1 MRSADLHVG
10 YMRFGGWWMVM
21 VLMEGARQKLWGLGL
36 EELPIEETEVAELV
50 FVNMGYTTEYSTT
63 IGAKNR

>member
-1 MRSADLHVG
+1 
-10 YMRFGGWWMVM
+10 MVM